1 MWDMNWR
8 KKYDNWRYCG
18 IAPWWTFARKAEV
31 SQSQT
36 GDQVRFLQKS
46 ETSSVQT
53 LAQLWLA
60 LVGNILLYMVNI
72 DGYYMVNDGQ

>member
-1 MWDMNWR
+1 M
-8 KKYDNWRYCG
+8 
-18 IAPWWTFARKAEV
+18 
-31 SQSQT
+31 
-36 GDQVRFLQKS
+36 RFLQKS

-72 DGYYMVNDGQ
+72 DGYYMVNNNLVHLVGGIPTPLKNDGVKVNGKDDIPL

>member
-1 MWDMNWR
+1 M
-8 KKYDNWRYCG
+8 
-18 IAPWWTFARKAEV
+18 
-31 SQSQT
+31 
-36 GDQVRFLQKS
+36 RFLQKS

-72 DGYYMVNDGQ
+72 DGYYMVNNNLVHLVGGIPTPLKNDGVKVNGFRMTTHVWNGK